1 MNYLY
6 CHYIEGPGDDYARI
20 GFPLYEASRRC
31 DWKEA
36 KAILYDYPHLVRYSI
51 TGNGETPLHIAASV
65 KIRSKQ
71 VEQFV
76 KNLLDMMSKDDLELQ
91 NQNHDTAFCQAAA
104 TRNIKTVMI
113 MLEKNRNLATI
124 AGGER

>member
-1 MNYLY
+1 MNYYLY

-36 KAILYDYPHLVRYSI
+36 KAILDKYPHFVRYSI
-51 TGNGETPLHIAASV
+51 TGSGETPLHIAASV

-76 KNLLDMMSKDDLELQ
+76 KDMMTKDDLELQ
-91 NQNHDTAFCQAAA
+91 NLNHDTAFCLAAA
-104 TRNIKTVMI
+104 TRNVKTVMI
-113 MLEKNRNLATI
+113 MLEKNRILATI
-124 AGGER
+124 AGTKGN